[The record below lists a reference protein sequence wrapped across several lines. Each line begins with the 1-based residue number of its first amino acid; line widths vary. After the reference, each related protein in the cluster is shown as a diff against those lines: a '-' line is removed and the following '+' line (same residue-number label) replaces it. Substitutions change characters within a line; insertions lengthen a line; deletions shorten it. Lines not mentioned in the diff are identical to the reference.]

1 MSHKNHRTSTP
12 GCQYAMGKSA
22 GVHTK
27 GALQDAMRT
36 NLFLFRSSRAGDARR
51 SFEPRLRSLDGDRR
65 LHKAALAGMRKLA
78 SGVARL
84 REATV

>member
-1 MSHKNHRTSTP
+1 
-12 GCQYAMGKSA
+12 
-22 GVHTK
+22 
-27 GALQDAMRT
+27 MRT